1 MNIDANWISGLVF
14 VGEMF
19 YVLAKISNLVLIEQ
33 GKKVKDDIVC
43 FSLITTNGQFC
54 ASMMLD
60 LELTL
65 FFGVLGF

>member
-43 FSLITTNGQFC
+43 FSLIFTNGQFC
-54 ASMMLD
+54 VGMMLD
-60 LELTL
+60 LKLTL
-65 FFGVLGF
+65 SFGVLGF